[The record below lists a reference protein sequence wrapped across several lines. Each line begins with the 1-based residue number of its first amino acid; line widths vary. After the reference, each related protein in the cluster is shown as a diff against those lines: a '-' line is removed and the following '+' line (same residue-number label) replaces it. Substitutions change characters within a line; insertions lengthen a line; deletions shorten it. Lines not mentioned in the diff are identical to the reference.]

1 MSVYNHRVQYYET
14 DRMGIVHHS
23 NYVRW
28 MEEARVDFLA
38 RLGFP
43 YDVMEARGVISPVR
57 AVRCQYRKSSTF
69 GETVAIGVSV
79 KDYNGVVLT
88 VAYDMRNGAGDLLCA
103 AESEHVFLSKE
114 GRILRVARDL
124 PDFHAALEALKTGG
138 DNDK

>member
-1 MSVYNHRVQYYET
+1 MSVYSHRVQYYET

-38 RLGFP
+38 RIGFP
-43 YDVMEARGVISPVR
+43 YDAMEARGVISPVR
-57 AVRCQYRKSSTF
+57 AVRCQYKKSCTF
-69 GETVAIGVSV
+69 GDTVAIEVSV

-88 VAYDMRNGAGDLLCA
+88 VAYDMRNEAGDLLCA
-103 AESEHVFLSKE
+103 AESEHVFLNRE

-124 PDFHAALEALKTGG
+124 PDFHASLEALKTRGE
-138 DNDK
+138 

>member
-1 MSVYNHRVQYYET
+1 MSVYSHRVQYYET

-38 RLGFP
+38 RIGFP

-57 AVRCQYRKSSTF
+57 AVRCQYKKSCTF
-69 GETVAIGVSV
+69 GDTVAIEVSV

-88 VAYDMRNGAGDLLCA
+88 VAYDMRNEAGDLLCA
-103 AESEHVFLSKE
+103 AESEHVFLNRE

-124 PDFHAALEALKTGG
+124 PDFHASLEALKTRGE
-138 DNDK
+138 

>member
-1 MSVYNHRVQYYET
+1 MSVYSHRVQYYEME
-14 DRMGIVHHS
+14 RMGIVHHS

-38 RLGFP
+38 RIGFP

-57 AVRCQYRKSSTF
+57 AVRCQYKKSCTF
-69 GETVAIGVSV
+69 GDTVAIEVSV

-88 VAYDMRNGAGDLLCA
+88 VAYDMRNEAGDLLCA
-103 AESEHVFLSKE
+103 AESEHVFLNRE

-124 PDFHAALEALKTGG
+124 PDFHASLEALKTRGE
-138 DNDK
+138 